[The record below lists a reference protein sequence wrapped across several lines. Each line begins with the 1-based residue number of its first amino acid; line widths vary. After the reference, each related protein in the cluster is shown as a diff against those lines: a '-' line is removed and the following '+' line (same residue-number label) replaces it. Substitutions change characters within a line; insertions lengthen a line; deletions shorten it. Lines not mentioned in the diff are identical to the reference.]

1 MNVSVEK
8 IDSESIRCNNETF
21 LMCRLTRI
29 SNSVT
34 YQCANSKCLAK
45 ITLNKNKD
53 KILTANLVHNNHKPS
68 NESPLNTSSKKKSIS
83 KTDKT
88 KSLNSLNSR
97 KTPKTVN
104 DNAKTK
110 TSSSPI
116 IKTPAASNSSDNNT
130 KSKLLHNNQSSSILP
145 LTPDNHSNH
154 SDTSSLPTAL

>member
-68 NESPLNTSSKKKSIS
+68 NESPLNTSSKNKSIS

-88 KSLNSLNSR
+88 KSLNSR

-110 TSSSPI
+110 TSFPPI
-116 IKTPAASNSSDNNT
+116 IKTPAASNISDNNT